1 MNSTFKIVNSIRG
14 KALQRRLFKLKS
26 NNDEE
31 KELLLYNNVRW
42 LSRSKFLER
51 FLLLIDDVRNFVCQK
66 GDHYSELSDKK
77 WLLDLS
83 FLVDF
88 CKKLNDLN
96 LELQGKNKNLIDMIS
111 SIRSFQQLLILLKD
125 NLNNREYQH
134 FPYLL
139 RFLNDNAEMRSYDFT
154 KFINEIEIV
163 ENEINLRFADFNE
176 IEGISSFVNNPFQ
189 QNLNISEISKKISTL
204 FDTDQ
209 PQIELEII
217 NIKNNIYLKS
227 INGENIWKFTYEKFP
242 ILTNIVQKILACFGS
257 TYLSE
262 SAFSSMNIIKNK
274 LRNQIT
280 NDHLDQCLR
289 LATSSYEPDY
299 ESIAKSRQ
307 NQVSH

>member
-1 MNSTFKIVNSIRG
+1 M
-14 KALQRRLFKLKS
+14 
-26 NNDEE
+26 
-31 KELLLYNNVRW
+31 
-42 LSRSKFLER
+42 
-51 FLLLIDDVRNFVCQK
+51 
-66 GDHYSELSDKK
+66 
-77 WLLDLS
+77 
-83 FLVDF
+83 
-88 CKKLNDLN
+88 
-96 LELQGKNKNLIDMIS
+96 
-111 SIRSFQQLLILLKD
+111 ILLKD
-125 NLNNREYQH
+125 NLNNREYRH
-134 FPYLL
+134 FLYLL
-139 RFLNDNAEMRSYDFT
+139 KFLNDNAEMRSYDFT

-217 NIKNNIYLKS
+217 NIQNNIHLKS
-227 INGENIWKFTYEKFP
+227 INGENIWKFTFEKFP
-242 ILTNIVQKILACFGS
+242 ILTNIAQKILACFGS